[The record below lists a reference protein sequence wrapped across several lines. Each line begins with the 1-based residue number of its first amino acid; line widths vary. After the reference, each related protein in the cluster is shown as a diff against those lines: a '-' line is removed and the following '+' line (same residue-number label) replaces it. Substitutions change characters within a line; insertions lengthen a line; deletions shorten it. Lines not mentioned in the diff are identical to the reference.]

1 VQVLQVLIDADNV
14 LPRRIRPVLDLLA
27 ELETRIRLTVS
38 GRQHAL
44 DQVSWPDGTQL
55 LAHAGWQQAD
65 LALAGAYI
73 PSADPLILISGDGD
87 FALLATRHP
96 GPVLVVRGAASN
108 RLRPRA
114 LIVDPAAEGV
124 GPIRAWLAFHAGDL

>member
-1 VQVLQVLIDADNV
+1 MVLQVLIDADNV

-27 ELETRIRLTVS
+27 ELGTRIRLTVS

-44 DQVSWPDGTQL
+44 DQLAWPDGAEL

-65 LALAGAYI
+65 LALAGAYS
-73 PSADPLILISGDGD
+73 PSDDPLILISGDGD
-87 FALLATRHP
+87 FGLLATRHP
-96 GPVLVVRGAASN
+96 GPVLVVSGAASN

-114 LIVDPAAEGV
+114 LVVDPAAEGV
-124 GPIRAWLAFHAGDL
+124 DAIRAWLASYAPN